1 MKISRMKISRIGIYN
16 DIERDAMNFKRIDD
30 VNTIVSS
37 LTVVIGAGGKVLSVF
52 IWINMIIVACVY

>member
-1 MKISRMKISRIGIYN
+1 MKISRIGIYN

-30 VNTIVSS
+30 V
-37 LTVVIGAGGKVLSVF
+37 IGAGGKVLSVF